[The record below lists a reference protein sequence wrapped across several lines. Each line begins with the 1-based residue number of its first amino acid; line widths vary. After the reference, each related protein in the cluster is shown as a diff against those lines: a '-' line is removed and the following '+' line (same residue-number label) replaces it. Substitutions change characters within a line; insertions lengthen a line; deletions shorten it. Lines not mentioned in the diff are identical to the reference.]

1 MAFDSATADLATK
14 AKFPST
20 AADWFIANDCFTCE
34 DIGLLASDEKLVDVN
49 IIDLM
54 VAKGDEAMKSAG
66 KKVAVRKFWTYCRTV
81 FDEARKPKVPDP
93 NVPVDD
99 TLPTQE
105 DLDTAAKWSSRHN
118 FVLPDAQFLIRSQV
132 KTLARDFQAG
142 IVRIW
147 LAEELRTR
155 SCSNPRN
162 ATQLAVEP
170 GRPVSAV
177 EVIADRVDKAFELYV
192 RIRAFLMTLAYV
204 SVSDPTW
211 FPLQTAME
219 VSEQIMKFITNTY
232 DSRSPPLSFLLQA
245 WAATI
250 HHFSEQIRIQ
260 ILPPSKIIGA
270 IGSWEHKWKWS
281 PAPSGGGAA
290 SGSRDPDNKA
300 LQNKL
305 DSVNGQVKRLKQAA
319 DRQSMAPTR
328 RQRSRSNDGR
338 RGGGNGGKGSGKGG
352 GGGKSNKGNS
362 NGGNSGGNVGTFTK
376 RSRRGAEARTGR
388 R

>member
-1 MAFDSATADLATK
+1 M
-14 AKFPST
+14 
-20 AADWFIANDCFTCE
+20 
-34 DIGLLASDEKLVDVN
+34 
-49 IIDLM
+49 
-54 VAKGDEAMKSAG
+54 
-66 KKVAVRKFWTYCRTV
+66 
-81 FDEARKPKVPDP
+81 
-93 NVPVDD
+93 
-99 TLPTQE
+99 
-105 DLDTAAKWSSRHN
+105 WSSRHN

-232 DSRSPPLSFLLQA
+232 DSRSPPLSFLHQA

-260 ILPPSKIIGA
+260 ILPTSKIIGA
-270 IGSWEHKWKWS
+270 IGSWEQKWKWS

-305 DSVNGQVKRLKQAA
+305 DSVNGQVKRLQQAA

-362 NGGNSGGNVGTFTK
+362 NGGNSGGNAGTFTK
-376 RSRRGAEARTGR
+376 RSRRSAEARTGR